1 MKENTRLGWNRLVVT
16 SALANYTVAV
26 ITAVKIFIL
35 QASSFSTHV
44 EEFCSRRHDIDRND
58 ARQKDTHDNAVQYNA
73 TKHGSIKT
81 VKLGMTEKSA

>member
-1 MKENTRLGWNRLVVT
+1 VAFS
-16 SALANYTVAV
+16 SALAYYTAAV
-26 ITAVKIFIL
+26 ITVVKSFTVH
-35 QASSFSTHV
+35 ATSFSTHV

-58 ARQKDTHDNAVQYNA
+58 ARQKDTHDNAVQYND